1 MSKYSSIAVFYGSDS
16 SEWEVACRSGEYT
29 ASRIDEHVYDVYEIL
44 ARFGRWQ
51 LKCTW
56 PTRKELFESTRAV
69 ISGLVIMTVV
79 VAVLD
84 GVFAFAVKLIAGMN

>member
-1 MSKYSSIAVFYGSDS
+1 MTNPVAAIQKLYSETIR
-16 SEWEVACRSGEYT
+16 E
-29 ASRIDEHVYDVYEIL
+29 L
-44 ARFGRWQ
+44 N
-51 LKCTW
+51 KCTW

-84 GVFAFAVKLIAGMN
+84 GVFAAAVRLIAGMN

>member
-1 MSKYSSIAVFYGSDS
+1 MTNPVTAIQKLYSETVR
-16 SEWEVACRSGEYT
+16 E
-29 ASRIDEHVYDVYEIL
+29 L
-44 ARFGRWQ
+44 K
-51 LKCTW
+51 KCTW

-84 GVFAFAVKLIAGMN
+84 GIFAMAVRLVAGMN

>member
-1 MSKYSSIAVFYGSDS
+1 MSNPVTAIQKIYSETIR
-16 SEWEVACRSGEYT
+16 E
-29 ASRIDEHVYDVYEIL
+29 L
-44 ARFGRWQ
+44 K
-51 LKCTW
+51 KCTW

>member
-1 MSKYSSIAVFYGSDS
+1 MTNPVAAIQKLYSETIR
-16 SEWEVACRSGEYT
+16 E
-29 ASRIDEHVYDVYEIL
+29 L
-44 ARFGRWQ
+44 K
-51 LKCTW
+51 KCTW

-84 GVFAFAVKLIAGMN
+84 GVFAAAVRLIAGMN

>member
-1 MSKYSSIAVFYGSDS
+1 MANPVTAIQKLYSETIR
-16 SEWEVACRSGEYT
+16 E
-29 ASRIDEHVYDVYEIL
+29 L
-44 ARFGRWQ
+44 K
-51 LKCTW
+51 KCTW

-84 GVFAFAVKLIAGMN
+84 GVFAMAVRLVAGMN

>member
-1 MSKYSSIAVFYGSDS
+1 MTNPVAAIQKLYSETIR
-16 SEWEVACRSGEYT
+16 E
-29 ASRIDEHVYDVYEIL
+29 L
-44 ARFGRWQ
+44 K
-51 LKCTW
+51 KCTW

-84 GVFAFAVKLIAGMN
+84 GVFAYAVRLIAGMN

>member
-44 ARFGRWQ
+44 ARSAGGS
-51 LKCTW
+51 LS
-56 PTRKELFESTRAV
+56 PTARRTP
-69 ISGLVIMTVV
+69 
-79 VAVLD
+79 
-84 GVFAFAVKLIAGMN
+84 

>member
-1 MSKYSSIAVFYGSDS
+1 MANPVTAIQKLYSETIR
-16 SEWEVACRSGEYT
+16 E
-29 ASRIDEHVYDVYEIL
+29 L
-44 ARFGRWQ
+44 K
-51 LKCTW
+51 KCTW

-84 GVFAFAVKLIAGMN
+84 GVFAMAVRLVTGMN